1 MKNYS
6 EKFNNIYF
14 SIFSI
19 AFLYFLLF
27 TSFYLVCFL
36 DKNGLYKLII
46 EYKTYENLPFSIDD
60 TSLKTLASELMEYIS
75 GKLLFLETKVPINGI
90 ITDFYSIRSKIHMAD
105 VRNIIVTLK
114 NVNYVSML
122 LCIISLFKIINT
134 ENVIIKLKKIYI
146 RTTIIITSAL
156 IIIFVFGLINFD
168 SFFIKFHEL
177 LFTNDL
183 WLLDPSEDYIICLL
197 PEKIFMT
204 YGLRIVIAMIVS
216 ILFSVGLLQIL
227 SKIQLRQEAK

>member
-60 TSLKTLASELMEYIS
+60 SYLKTLASELMEYIS

-146 RTTIIITSAL
+146 RTTL
-156 IIIFVFGLINFD
+156 IIIVALVIIFTFGLINFD

>member
-60 TSLKTLASELMEYIS
+60 SYLKTLASELMEYIS
-75 GKLLFLETKVPINGI
+75 GKLLFLETKVPIDGV
-90 ITDFYSIRSKIHMAD
+90 ITDFYSVRSKIHMAD

-146 RTTIIITSAL
+146 RTTIIITAAL
-156 IIIFVFGLINFD
+156 IIIFAFGLINFD

>member
-146 RTTIIITSAL
+146 RTTIIITAAL
-156 IIIFVFGLINFD
+156 IIIFAFGLINFD